1 MGNAFQV
8 KAENSSFKTTM
19 NVVQKV
25 HFQMFVRFR
34 ICEANFLKFS
44 EEKALSLPISEI

>member
-8 KAENSSFKTTM
+8 KADFKTTM
-19 NVVQKV
+19 TALQKV
-25 HFQMFVRFR
+25 HFQMLMRFR

-44 EEKALSLPISEI
+44 EEKALFLPISEI